1 MVQYYVHE
9 KELLEA
15 AKAYQLI
22 YDTIN
27 KATPE
32 EAAVL
37 EARFPNDR
45 VEAFQNFVLYL
56 LISSYDQTKVDLLKV
71 VESAYPRELEKQE
84 NEKISSWVKKMLN
97 FELMMI

>member
-32 EAAVL
+32 EAIIL
-37 EARFPNDR
+37 EQKYPTDR
-45 VEAFQNFVLYL
+45 KDSF
-56 LISSYDQTKVDLLKV
+56 
-71 VESAYPRELEKQE
+71 
-84 NEKISSWVKKMLN
+84 
-97 FELMMI
+97 